1 MSKCRFCN
9 MKVVQGKV
17 DHKENFDCIRKL
29 IEINYLRCIKE

>member
-1 MSKCRFCN
+1 

-29 IEINYLRCIKE
+29 IEINYLRKI